1 MKILAF
7 FLILFTFS
15 SVAYAQDSQGEITV
29 ISKGEKAPFDGVLL
43 DNIAASK
50 ILASDTIEQKKCDL
64 DCQYKL
70 DIQDAKNNATVETL
84 KLSLDYERKEQLKT
98 VEYYENELGILRDFK
113 TEPPPDDDDLMW
125 SLIGASV
132 GVIATSITFGII
144 MGVAD

>member
-7 FLILFTFS
+7 FLVLFTFS
-15 SVAYAQDSQGEITV
+15 SAVYAQDSQGEITV

-98 VEYYENELGILRDFK
+98 VEYYENELEILRDFE

-144 MGVAD
+144 MGVVD